1 MFDTLIRRL
10 WFPALLLA
18 VALVAAAYAGVL

>member
-1 MFDTLIRRL
+1 MFDRTIRRL